1 MKELVKRGTVGLIA
15 LAAAMLCGCSSF
27 ERDWSRAA
35 KLPALESDPLGAWAG
50 TWQNTNNTHG
60 GELRAL
66 LVRNS
71 ATNYTATFHATW
83 GRHSGTFRTR
93 LKGGRTGNTL
103 EFTGSKRLL
112 FVRIRN
118 VGSANPTNFVSTYES
133 RFDNGTF
140 TLTRPRQ
147 GRSRAD
153 GEAAHGGQILPVATA
168 GGSKADL

>member
-1 MKELVKRGTVGLIA
+1 MKKIGNIGTSGLVAAVLGL
-15 LAAAMLCGCSSF
+15 LCGCSSF
-27 ERDWSRAA
+27 DRDWADAA
-35 KLPALESDPLGAWAG
+35 KLPPLDSDPMGAWVG

-83 GRHSGTFRTR
+83 GRRSGTFSTR
-93 LKGGRTGNTL
+93 LTGARNGNEL
-103 EFTGSKRLL
+103 EFRGSKRLL

-118 VGSANPTNFVSTYES
+118 VGSASPTNFVSTYES

-140 TLTRPRQ
+140 TMTRPR
-147 GRSRAD
+147 
-153 GEAAHGGQILPVATA
+153 
-168 GGSKADL
+168 

>member
-1 MKELVKRGTVGLIA
+1 MKIPVNKGKAGLAA
-15 LAAAMLCGCSSF
+15 LAAAVLCGCSSF
-27 ERDWSRAA
+27 ERDWAGAA
-35 KLPALESDPLGAWAG
+35 KLPVLESDPLGAWVG

-83 GRHSGTFRTR
+83 GQHSGTFRTW
-93 LKGGRTGNTL
+93 LTGERTGNTL

-112 FVRIRN
+112 LVRIRN
-118 VGSANPTNFVSTYES
+118 RGEVSPTNFVSTYES

-140 TLTRPRQ
+140 TLTRPR
-147 GRSRAD
+147 
-153 GEAAHGGQILPVATA
+153 
-168 GGSKADL
+168 